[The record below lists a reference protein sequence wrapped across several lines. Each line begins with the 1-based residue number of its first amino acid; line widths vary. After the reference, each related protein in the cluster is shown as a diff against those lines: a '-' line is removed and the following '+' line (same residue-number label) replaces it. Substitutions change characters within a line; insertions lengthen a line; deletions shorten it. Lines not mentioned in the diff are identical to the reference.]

1 MGISR
6 GLRIWRLGALVAI
19 GWGLFTI
26 AVMHVISPHD
36 PVYDTLSSYI
46 TTDPGL
52 LSASVLTLAVGSVAV
67 LGCLVA
73 GGVPLPR
80 TTRVLLSL
88 WALGLATAAV
98 FPASYPPNPDPASG
112 EIHLYSCVVAFAS
125 LPAAALTLL
134 EPLRGTAERALVLRW
149 LRIGG
154 AALLVFGVSF
164 LFARLDEAGLPFH
177 GVTEVLP
184 VGLAQRL
191 MLVADVGLL
200 LGLVRVAVR
209 VDAARAAAEL
219 QPATARR

>member
-6 GLRIWRLGALVAI
+6 GLRIWRTGALVAI

-26 AVMHVISPHD
+26 TLMHVISSHD
-36 PVYDTLSSYI
+36 PIRDTLSSYT

-52 LSASVLTLAVGSVAV
+52 LSASVLALAVGSLAV
-67 LGCLVA
+67 LGCLAA

-98 FPASYPPNPDPASG
+98 FPASYPPHPDLASG

-134 EPLRGTAERALVLRW
+134 EPLRGTAERELVARW
-149 LRIGG
+149 LRFGV
-154 AALLVFGVSF
+154 AVLVVFGVSF
-164 LFARLDEAGLPFH
+164 LFARLDEAGLPVH
-177 GVTEVLP
+177 TVTELLP
-184 VGLAQRL
+184 VGATQRL
-191 MLVADVGLL
+191 MLVADVVLL
-200 LGLVRVAVR
+200 LGLIRVAVR
-209 VDAARAAAEL
+209 VDATRAAAEL
-219 QPATARR
+219 QPATARD

>member
-26 AVMHVISPHD
+26 TVMHVISSRD
-36 PVYDTLSSYI
+36 PIHDTLSSYI

-52 LSASVLTLAVGSVAV
+52 LSASVLALAVGSLAV
-67 LGCLVA
+67 LGALAA

-88 WALGLATAAV
+88 WALGLATAAI
-98 FPASYPPNPDPASG
+98 FPASYPPNPDPTSG

-125 LPAAALTLL
+125 LPAAAWTLL
-134 EPLRGTAERALVLRW
+134 EPLRGKAERLVLVRW
-149 LRIGG
+149 LRVG
-154 AALLVFGVSF
+154 AAALVVFGVSF
-164 LFARLDEAGLPFH
+164 LFARLDEAGLPVH
-177 GVTEVLP
+177 TVTELLP
-184 VGLAQRL
+184 VGATQRL
-191 MLVADVGLL
+191 MLIADVALL

-209 VDAARAAAEL
+209 ADATRTATEL
-219 QPATARR
+219 QPATVRD